1 MAEQAPTILQIIP
14 RLDTGG
20 AELSTIEIAE
30 AIVRA
35 GGRALIAT
43 EGGRMADR
51 ITAVG
56 GEILTMPV
64 DSKNP
69 ATILANARRMA
80 GLVRTRGV
88 ALLHARS
95 RAPAWSALIA
105 ARRTGVP
112 FVTTYHGIYGQKTPL
127 KGWYNGVMARGDIV
141 IANSHYTA
149 EIVRSRHKVADEKLR
164 VIPRCAD
171 LDRVSP
177 DAVAPA
183 RIKAIRGAWGVATD
197 ARLVVLAAR
206 MTRWKGQL
214 VAIEAAS
221 QVLRR
226 PEYDDVIFVLAGDDQ
241 GRAAYRSEL
250 ESRISELGLGGRIII
265 PGHSADM
272 PAAFAAAALALVP
285 SIEAEAFGRISV
297 EAQAMGCPVIV
308 SDSGALPETIV
319 TPKDASSLGLVTGWT
334 FRTGDA
340 GELAARIAS
349 ALSLPVGQGA
359 AMAASAQR
367 HVAAHFSKTGLQR
380 ATLSVY
386 DELLGGRLAAAFDLH
401 GIQNE
406 DLKSSAST
414 IPASFV

>member
-1 MAEQAPTILQIIP
+1 
-14 RLDTGG
+14 
-20 AELSTIEIAE
+20 
-30 AIVRA
+30 
-35 GGRALIAT
+35 
-43 EGGRMADR
+43 
-51 ITAVG
+51 
-56 GEILTMPV
+56 
-64 DSKNP
+64 
-69 ATILANARRMA
+69 
-80 GLVRTRGV
+80 
-88 ALLHARS
+88 
-95 RAPAWSALIA
+95 
-105 ARRTGVP
+105 VP
-112 FVTTYHGIYGQKTPL
+112 FVTTYHGIYGQMTPL

-149 EIVRSRHKVADEKLR
+149 GIVRSRHKVADEKLR

-171 LDRVSP
+171 LDRFSP

-183 RIKAIRGAWGVATD
+183 RIKAIRGAWGVAAD

-206 MTRWKGQL
+206 LTRWKGQL

-241 GRAAYRSEL
+241 GRTAYRSEL

-265 PGHSADM
+265 PGHCADM

-349 ALSLPVGQGA
+349 ALSLPVGQRA
-359 AMAASAQR
+359 AMAESAQR
-367 HVAAHFSKTGLQR
+367 HVAAHFSKTMLQR
-380 ATLSVY
+380 ETLRVY
-386 DELLGGRLAAAFDLH
+386 DELLGSGLVTEFELNSMR
-401 GIQNE
+401 NE
-406 DLKSSAST
+406 DLKSSAPT
-414 IPASFV
+414 IPASLV